1 MSWSRALWA
10 LPCLRDDNANN
21 CTWFC
26 LWRCEESRGCC
37 SDWVESI
44 VPAPDGC
51 SPGNASNCFLCC
63 FSHFLLLFFFLKFFS
78 ALIDV
83 VIFLLRQFSGTAVG
97 EISDALHWQY
107 LRNTGKGPESQSS
120 RTEFNFLFQ
129 LTWMIGVIVSRTR
142 SHARGVQRL
151 SRWAT

>member
-44 VPAPDGC
+44 VPARQ
-51 SPGNASNCFLCC
+51 AL
-63 FSHFLLLFFFLKFFS
+63 FSLLLFSLS
-78 ALIDV
+78 SLV
-83 VIFLLRQFSGTAVG
+83 LLFKVLFCPDRRRYFPSSSILRHCAVG

-107 LRNTGKGPESQSS
+107 LRNTGKGPKSQSS